1 MRMLVVTPGTGS
13 FYCGVC
19 LRDNALVQALRAA
32 GHTADMLPM
41 YLPIAVDDPESV
53 SAHQPIF
60 FGGINVYLQQKF
72 ALFRHTPHWLDAMFD
87 ARWLLEKAARQSG
100 MTQGPELG
108 AMTHSMLRGEHGNQR
123 KEVAKLVAY
132 LVAQPKPDVIF
143 LSTILQAGVARE
155 VRRTTGVPVVG
166 FLQGEDSFL
175 DTLTSPWRERC
186 WEELARRCGEM
197 DRLIA
202 PTRYF
207 GDLMAERLNLPPS
220 GKGKVTVVP
229 NGMKLDVFE
238 NVVPSHDP
246 PTIGYLARMMPGKG
260 LGTLVDAFLQLA
272 DNVSGRA
279 AIPGLRLRVAG
290 AFTPPDHDFVAGLKR
305 KIAAA
310 GLAGR
315 VEFRGNI
322 SLEEKREFFRG
333 LSVFSVPA
341 TYGEAFGLYV
351 VEAMAAGVPVV
362 QPHHASFPELIEG
375 TGAGRLAR
383 PDDPTSL
390 AHELR
395 AVLEDPAHARELG
408 ANGRR
413 AALERFTAEAMA
425 KRLVREVEGMKDR
438 G

>member
-1 MRMLVVTPGTGS
+1 MRILVITPGTGS

-53 SAHQPIF
+53 SADQPIF

-87 ARWLLEKAARQSG
+87 ARWLLEKAAQQSG

-108 AMTHSMLRGEHGNQR
+108 AMTHSMLLGEQGKQR
-123 KEVAKLVAY
+123 KEVRKLVDY
-132 LVAQPKPDVIF
+132 LTGHAKPDVIF

-155 VRRTTGVPVVG
+155 IRRATGVPVVV

-186 WEELARRCGEM
+186 WEELSVRCGEM
-197 DRLIA
+197 DRLVA

-207 GDLMAERLNLPPS
+207 GDLMAERLKLAE
-220 GKGKVTVVP
+220 GKVAVVP
-229 NGMKLDVFE
+229 NGMKLDIFE

-260 LGTLVDAFLQLA
+260 LGTLVDAFLHLHKTKA
-272 DNVSGRA
+272 VPD
-279 AIPGLRLRVAG
+279 LRLRVAG
-290 AFTPPDHDFVAGLKR
+290 AYTPPDYEFVDGLKA

-310 GLAGR
+310 GLTELT
-315 VEFRGNI
+315 EFRGNI
-322 SLEEKREFFRG
+322 SREDKRAFFRG

-351 VEAMAAGVPVV
+351 IEAMAAGVPVV
-362 QPHHASFPELIEG
+362 QPRHASFPELIEG
-375 TGAGRLAR
+375 TGAGRLAV
-383 PDDPTSL
+383 PDDPLSL
-390 AHELR
+390 AEELQ
-395 AVLEDPAHARELG
+395 AVLLDPEHARELG
-408 ANGRR
+408 AKGRH
-413 AALERFTAEAMA
+413 AALDHFTAETMA
-425 KRLVREVEGMKDR
+425 KRLVAEVEKLEV
-438 G
+438 